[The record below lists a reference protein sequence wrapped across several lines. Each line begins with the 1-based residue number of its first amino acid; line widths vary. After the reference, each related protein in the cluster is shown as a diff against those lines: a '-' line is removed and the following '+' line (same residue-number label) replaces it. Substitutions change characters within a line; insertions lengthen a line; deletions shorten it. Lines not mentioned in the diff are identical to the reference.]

1 MSDDNDE
8 RLTDIEMTLAHQEQT
23 IHELSDL
30 VHKQWDEIERLKR
43 LVQRLDETKADADP
57 SDEADRRPPHY

>member
-1 MSDDNDE
+1 MSDSDE
-8 RLTDIEMTLAHQEQT
+8 RFTNIEMTLAHQEQT

-43 LVQRLDETKADADP
+43 LIQRLEDTKADVEPEDV
-57 SDEADRRPPHY
+57 ADRKPPHY